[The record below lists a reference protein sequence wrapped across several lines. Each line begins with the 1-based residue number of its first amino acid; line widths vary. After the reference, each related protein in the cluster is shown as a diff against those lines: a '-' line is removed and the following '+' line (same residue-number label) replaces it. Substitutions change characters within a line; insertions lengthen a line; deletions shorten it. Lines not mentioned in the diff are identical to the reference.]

1 MDLSADELA
10 GVVDLFGA
18 LSRAE
23 LRQACA
29 ELAFK
34 RGEETDPTAYA
45 DDIAAAVESYH
56 LVAVAAEDGE
66 TDLLAVGPTAFPSLP
81 EGAGDLPH
89 IMDVPDRELARDR
102 VVEAVERQFRAD
114 AAAAIDAGDEAR
126 IAALL
131 DVSYDLDAWGA
142 VDLGE
147 ARDRLDAA

>member
-10 GVVDLFGA
+10 GVVDVFGA
-18 LSRAE
+18 LSRTE
-23 LRQACA
+23 LRRACA

-34 RGEETDPTAYA
+34 RGEETEPSVYGDSI
-45 DDIAAAVESYH
+45 DAAVESYH
-56 LVAVAAEDGE
+56 LVAVDGE
-66 TDLLAVGPTAFPSLP
+66 TALLAVGPTAFPTLP

-89 IMDVPDRELARDR
+89 IMDVPDRDLARDR

-114 AAAAIDAGDEAR
+114 AAAAIDAGDEDW

-142 VDLGE
+142 VDLAD
-147 ARDRLDAA
+147 ARDRLDAV

>member
-10 GVVDLFGA
+10 GVVDLFDA

-23 LRQACA
+23 LCRGCV

-34 RGEETDPTAYA
+34 RGEETEQTAFE
-45 DDIAAAVESYH
+45 DDIDAAVDSYH
-56 LVAVAAEDGE
+56 LVAIEDAD
-66 TDLLAVGPTAFPSLP
+66 TTLLAVGPTAFPSLP
-81 EGAGDLPH
+81 DGAGDLPH
-89 IMDVPDRELARDR
+89 ILDVPERSLSRER

-114 AAAAIDAGDEAR
+114 AAAAIDAGDHER

-142 VDLGE
+142 VDLGA
-147 ARDRLDAA
+147 ARDRLDDA